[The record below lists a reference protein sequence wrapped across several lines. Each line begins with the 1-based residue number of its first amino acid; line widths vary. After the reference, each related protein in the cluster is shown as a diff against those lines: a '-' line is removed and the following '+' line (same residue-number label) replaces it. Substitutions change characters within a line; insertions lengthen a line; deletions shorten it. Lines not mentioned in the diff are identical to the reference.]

1 MAIKYRLKCP
11 QCGEVL
17 NTYHDTQC
25 PKCRNNLFV
34 NQPGMLQL
42 YRMGNF
48 FGHAGAF
55 GVYINGQPYGY
66 IGNRESLKISL
77 PYGTYN
83 LHIACGMSR
92 KCNDLLFTL
101 TPETPRMYAK
111 TYIKPG
117 FWTNSFGIEVA
128 RPEEMPN
135 D

>member
-25 PKCRNNLFV
+25 PKCRNNLYV
-34 NQPGMLQL
+34 NQPAMLQL
-42 YRMGNF
+42 YRKGNF
-48 FGHAGAF
+48 YGFAGAF
-55 GVYINGQPYGY
+55 GIYINGQPYGH
-66 IGNRESLKISL
+66 IGNKESLIFPL

-83 LHIACGMSR
+83 LHIAVGVSR

-128 RPEEMPN
+128 TPDEMPN

>member
-11 QCGEVL
+11 QCGEVI

-25 PKCRNNLFV
+25 PKCRNNLYV
-34 NQPGMLQL
+34 NQPAMLQL
-42 YRMGNF
+42 YRKGNF
-48 FGHAGAF
+48 YGMAGSFGI
-55 GVYINGQPYGY
+55 YLNGEPYGY
-66 IGNRESLKISL
+66 IGNRESLKIPL
-77 PYGTYN
+77 PYGNYN
-83 LHIACGMSR
+83 LHIAIGISR

-101 TPETPRMYAK
+101 SPNVPVMYAK

-128 RPEEMPN
+128 SPDEMPV